1 MPKPSGETNIDF
13 DNSPNN
19 ATVQSHNASRHLTSP
34 AGSADLRLDYV
45 HTAHTAAAAA
55 VGAVADYC
63 DMHGARAALSGALR
77 FHLAPLHHASVADSV
92 RTAPT
97 CSVEHSRPGRMLQY
111 VNRPYFADLVRDPR
125 RSTLWLR
132 LIGLQ
137 GCIAALARLALR
149 DPAVAVRR
157 LARTIYYAMARK
169 DVLGRTGLAAHTAAV
184 ARRADYAN
192 AQGRYSA
199 VEADIDAEAAE
210 STLAALSTCTY
221 ADTHVFALGAVVS
234 CSVWIVI
241 LARSI

>member
-1 MPKPSGETNIDF
+1 
-13 DNSPNN
+13 
-19 ATVQSHNASRHLTSP
+19 
-34 AGSADLRLDYV
+34 
-45 HTAHTAAAAA
+45 
-55 VGAVADYC
+55 
-63 DMHGARAALSGALR
+63 MHGVRAALSGALR
-77 FHLAPLHHASVADSV
+77 SHLAPLHRAAVADSG

-157 LARTIYYAMARK
+157 LARTIYYAMARE
-169 DVLGRTGLAAHTAAV
+169 DVLGRTGPAVRTAV
-184 ARRADYAN
+184 ACRADYAD
-192 AQGRYSA
+192 AQGRCSA